1 MSKSQA
7 MPGAGES
14 RLLKVRD
21 LLAAR
26 FQIPQFQRPY
36 DWGLRQVD
44 EFVADLKE
52 STRKRTPLFLGLVV
66 LHWDLEAHAII
77 DGQQRLTTIMLA
89 LAAAGG
95 AEQVLHSSQGPT
107 TPWIRPRAADV
118 AFAKALLVGEPE
130 GAETLSQQLMARAF
144 DRISAAEIP
153 LEALLDCEV
162 IVYVAPFLAG
172 ATRLFERINLRG
184 KDVSEFDLV
193 KNRLI
198 ESAMRI
204 SDVGIRRGIED
215 FVTARYD
222 RLYKL
227 LDPKPGAAPF
237 DSDKLLK
244 LHWILFSPT
253 PFKSGERVLERLGA
267 WMDRPDDE
275 VAKAIETYLDS
286 LVRITEAWVSVERP
300 FDFPRTGEQ
309 LQNAL
314 LNFARLGREGEMQP
328 LIVAAILAFGE
339 KAHTLVRFCEIN
351 SLRAALAQKNSN
363 FGRSPKWRLA
373 RQLHGRQLVD
383 AKRRPITTPE
393 GVVHQL
399 FWLNTPWWSRG
410 EAKSF
415 DHEMSSEQARSEIL
429 PDEALDSPKFL
440 RQYRGL
446 VHYLFWNYGRFLH
459 ESEHWGELV
468 KVDISQ
474 FQESVWFNTT
484 KSGFRRWDIE
494 HIYPQR
500 PSDRGSKEGSDF
512 QATMADWLNHL
523 GNLTVLPIRDNRGV
537 GNADFQEKLAWM
549 QDQQKVPFN
558 ELLAHRGYTGNLMDK
573 PRWGPNNCR
582 KRVVQIRE
590 FAAELW
596 GEKAIRE
603 LGVGDWDDRVD
614 GDEREDIELEEAM
627 TEAQLA
633 ALKSFEECQPTLL
646 RVGVVDHPAW
656 GEFRIDYDACA
667 PHKLIMVE
675 AIEYVESM
683 IDLAKMF
690 QGLDE
695 AEDALQELLQA
706 LQGADEDS
714 RLDPNGDESVSGADR
729 RDMETSYALSI
740 KESVHS
746 LIDGVQSAHDS
757 LPLEVEELEEL
768 NEGARKAAD
777 AIGGGLN
784 RTLRLVEMLFE
795 QWSGSR

>member
-1 MSKSQA
+1 

-21 LLAAR
+21 LLAVR

-36 DWGLRQVD
+36 DWGPRQVD
-44 EFVADLKE
+44 EFVADLRE
-52 STRKRTPLFLGLVV
+52 SSRKRTPLFLGLVV
-66 LHWDLEAHAII
+66 LHWDLEAHGII

-95 AEQVLHSSQGPT
+95 AKHVLHSSQGPT
-107 TPWIRPRAADV
+107 VPWIQPRAADV

-130 GAETLSQQLMARAF
+130 GAETLSQQLMASAF
-144 DRISAAEIP
+144 ERLSVARLS

-227 LDPKPGAAPF
+227 LDPQPGAAPF

-253 PFKSGERVLERLGA
+253 PFKSGERVLERLGT

-286 LVRITEAWVSVERP
+286 LVKVAEAWISVERP
-300 FDFPRTGEQ
+300 FDYPRKGGQ

-339 KAHTLVRFCEIN
+339 KAHTLIRFCEIN

-363 FGRSPKWRLA
+363 FGRSQKWRLA
-373 RQLHGRQLVD
+373 RQLHAHQLVD
-383 AKRRPITTPE
+383 ARGRRITTPE
-393 GVVHQL
+393 EVVHQL
-399 FWLNTPWWSRG
+399 FWLNTPWWSRS
-410 EAKSF
+410 EANSF

-459 ESEHWGELV
+459 GSERWGESV

-474 FQESVWFNTT
+474 FQESVWFNNT
-484 KSGFRRWDIE
+484 KSGFRSWDIE

-500 PSDRGSKEGSDF
+500 PSDRGSKAGREF
-512 QATMADWLNHL
+512 QAAMADWLDHL

-537 GNADFQEKLAWM
+537 GNANFQEKLAWM

-558 ELLAHRGYTGNLMDK
+558 ELLANRSYTGNLMDK

-582 KRVVQIRE
+582 KRMVQIRE
-590 FAAELW
+590 FAADLW

-614 GDEREDIELEEAM
+614 SDESEDIELEEAM
-627 TEAQLA
+627 TAVQLA
-633 ALKSFEECQPTLL
+633 ALRSVEDCQPTLL
-646 RVGVVDHPAW
+646 QVGVIDHPAW
-656 GEFRIDYDACA
+656 GAYSIDYNLCA

-675 AIEYVESM
+675 AIEHVESM
-683 IDLAKMF
+683 ITLAKMF

-695 AEDALQELLQA
+695 TEEGLQELLQT
-706 LQGADEDS
+706 LRGSDEDS
-714 RLDPNGDESVSGADR
+714 RLDPNDEAVSVAER
-729 RDMETSYALSI
+729 HDMEASYALSI
-740 KESVHS
+740 KESAHS
-746 LIDGVQSAHDS
+746 LVDAVQSVRRS
-757 LPLEVEELEEL
+757 LPTESEELEEL
-768 NEGARKAAD
+768 NEGARKAA
-777 AIGGGLN
+777 AVIGDGLD
-784 RTLRLVEMLFE
+784 RTLRLVGMLFE
-795 QWSGSR
+795 QWSGLR